1 MKPVKVIGAGLA
13 GCEAAWQL
21 ANRDIPVELYEM
33 RPQKYAP
40 AFHTDQFAEL
50 VCSNSLRSD
59 SLKNAV
65 GVMKEEMRRLDSLI
79 LKAADENRVPA
90 GSALAVD
97 RQGFSKT
104 VTEAMENHPNITIIH
119 EEVDEIPE
127 GPAIIAAG
135 PLCSDPL
142 AEAIGR
148 LTGQEAMHFFDAAA
162 PIVEKDSIDF
172 SKAYFKSRYDK
183 GEASYINCA
192 MNADEYDAFYNELIN
207 AKCANLHEF
216 EKDPKVFEGCMPVEE
231 MARRGYQTLLFGPL
245 KPVGLEKEGE
255 RPVAVVQLRQ
265 DNIGGSLY
273 NIVGF
278 QTHLTWPEQKRVF
291 SMIPGLE
298 NAKFARYG
306 VMHRNSFLC
315 APNVLDEQYR
325 FKITKT
331 DENGQ
336 EKPVREDLF
345 FAGQISGVEGYVESA
360 ASGLLAGISLARQLK
375 GEEPVLFGR
384 STAIGSQAY
393 YISHAEP
400 KHFQPMNANFG
411 IFELKE
417 KVKKKERKEKLAA
430 NALKRIDEVA
440 DIVNTEPAK
449 ARVAKQQAAAK
460 AAAALQQAESGV
472 GQDAK
477 QTESGSEKK
486 DAGEPAKQHE
496 A

>member
-1 MKPVKVIGAGLA
+1 MEPVKIIGAGLA

-21 ANRDIPVELYEM
+21 ACRNIPVVLYEM
-33 RPQKYAP
+33 RPNNYPP

-65 GVMKEEMRRLDSLI
+65 GVMKEEMRKLNSLI
-79 LKAADENRVPA
+79 MSAADASRVPA

-97 RQGFSKT
+97 RTSFSSR
-104 VTEAMENHPNITIIH
+104 VTEAMERHPLITIVR
-119 EEVDEIPE
+119 EEITEIPQ
-127 GPAIIAAG
+127 GPTIIAAG
-135 PLCSDPL
+135 PLCAEPL
-142 AEAIGR
+142 AKAIQEF
-148 LTGQEAMHFFDAAA
+148 TGHEAMHFFDAAA

-172 SKAYFKSRYDK
+172 DKAYFKSRYDK

-192 MNADEYDAFYNELIN
+192 MNAEEYEAFYNELIH

-231 MARRGYQTLLFGPL
+231 MAKRGYQTLLFGPL

-265 DNIGGSLY
+265 DNVAATMY

-298 NAKFARYG
+298 NAKFVRYG

-315 APNVLDEQYR
+315 APEVLDEQYR
-325 FKITKT
+325 TKQR
-331 DENGQ
+331 N
-336 EKPVREDLF
+336 DLF

-360 ASGLLAGISLARQLK
+360 ASGLAAGIALARQLQEK
-375 GEEPVLFGR
+375 EPVLFG
-384 STAIGSQAY
+384 SQTAIGSQAF

-400 KHFQPMNANFG
+400 NHFQPMNANFG
-411 IFELKE
+411 IFSLKE
-417 KVKKKERKEKLAA
+417 KVRKKDRKDTLAR
-430 NALKRIDEVA
+430 NALSVMDKKA
-440 DIVNTEPAK
+440 AIVNEDFTWLEDADFELEPALPLEQ
-449 ARVAKQQAAAK
+449 RQTGEEV
-460 AAAALQQAESGV
+460 
-472 GQDAK
+472 QD
-477 QTESGSEKK
+477 
-486 DAGEPAKQHE
+486 
-496 A
+496 

>member
-1 MKPVKVIGAGLA
+1 MEPVKIIGAGLA

-21 ANRDIPVELYEM
+21 ACRNIPVVLYEM
-33 RPQKYAP
+33 RPNNYPP

-65 GVMKEEMRRLDSLI
+65 GVMKEEMRKLNSLI
-79 LKAADENRVPA
+79 MSAADASRVPA

-97 RQGFSKT
+97 RTSFSSR
-104 VTEAMENHPNITIIH
+104 VTEAMEKHPLITIVR
-119 EEVDEIPE
+119 EEITEIPQ
-127 GPAIIAAG
+127 GPTIIAAG
-135 PLCSDPL
+135 PLCAEPL
-142 AEAIGR
+142 AKAIQEF
-148 LTGQEAMHFFDAAA
+148 TGHEAMHFFDAAA

-172 SKAYFKSRYDK
+172 DKAYFKSRYDK

-192 MNADEYDAFYNELIN
+192 MNAEEYEAFYNELIH

-231 MARRGYQTLLFGPL
+231 MAKRGYQTLLFGPL

-265 DNIGGSLY
+265 DNVAATMY

-298 NAKFARYG
+298 NAKFVRYG

-315 APNVLDEQYR
+315 APEVLDEQYR
-325 FKITKT
+325 TKQR
-331 DENGQ
+331 N
-336 EKPVREDLF
+336 DLF

-360 ASGLLAGISLARQLK
+360 ASGLAAGIALARQLQEK
-375 GEEPVLFGR
+375 EPVLFG
-384 STAIGSQAY
+384 SQTAIGSQAF

-400 KHFQPMNANFG
+400 NHFQPMNANFG
-411 IFELKE
+411 IFSLKE
-417 KVKKKERKEKLAA
+417 KVRKKDRKDTLAR
-430 NALKRIDEVA
+430 NALSVMDEKA
-440 DIVNTEPAK
+440 AIVNEDFTWLEDADFELEPALPLEQ
-449 ARVAKQQAAAK
+449 RQTGEEV
-460 AAAALQQAESGV
+460 
-472 GQDAK
+472 QD
-477 QTESGSEKK
+477 
-486 DAGEPAKQHE
+486 
-496 A
+496 